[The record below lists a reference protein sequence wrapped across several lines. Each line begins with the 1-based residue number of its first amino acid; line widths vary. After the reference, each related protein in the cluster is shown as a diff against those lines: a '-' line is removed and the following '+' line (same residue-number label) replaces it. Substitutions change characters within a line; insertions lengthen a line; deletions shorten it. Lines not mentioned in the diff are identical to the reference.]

1 MGQKLVNKFGIVVTL
16 KCTPV
21 TPSISRRSRGT
32 PRACLGSEEEGKS
45 CCGMLVTQAVSIRWF
60 IIMIAFVGL
69 CCTVVGTVLGAIKT
83 HNSEYV
89 TITLL
94 MIGVGIVLITVS
106 GVAWHL
112 TSRDAPCRVMLG
124 LSPAG
129 VQGPMHA
136 GESRR
141 FMRMAPSFGRPH
153 HPYAAMMYPEFQ
165 FRPPP
170 PSYQASMQEYRL
182 RLLLLDRA
190 TATHHPPYPHP
201 PLGVASPPPIY
212 RSAQHRTTTNTLGR
226 ESIYSHPPSYRS
238 REGSISQNP
247 DAGSTNTNPNPT
259 VPPVHSRDPSCL
271 SFLSHDSLYSTNS
284 HDSRNRNRNTDG
296 SITGSGALVANKDLV
311 EVRSEEVLSPGDASK
326 KEGEVLIA
334 STSNNVCINSTSL
347 NNQTNN
353 IINNNNNNNNTL
365 SNNNTLN
372 RLGHNS
378 QTNNNNRNAGRRDG
392 NTVTIV
398 QTTGSSQVIGNQSV
412 IVTVSGDEAETS
424 NGQNQRAGVRVSP
437 RHQQAFNRPPQQHRP
452 GNSRADAE
460 ISVLAHL

>member
-1 MGQKLVNKFGIVVTL
+1 
-16 KCTPV
+16 
-21 TPSISRRSRGT
+21 
-32 PRACLGSEEEGKS
+32 
-45 CCGMLVTQAVSIRWF
+45 MLVTQAVSIRWF

-124 LSPAG
+124 LAPAG
-129 VQGPMHA
+129 VDGVMRGGG

-141 FMRMAPSFGRPH
+141 FMTRMAPTFGRPH

-190 TATHHPPYPHP
+190 NAAHHVPYPHP
-201 PLGVASPPPIY
+201 PLGVVSPPPTY
-212 RSAQHRTTTNTLGR
+212 RSAQHRTMTNTLGR

-247 DAGSTNTNPNPT
+247 DAGNTNTNPNPN
-259 VPPVHSRDPSCL
+259 VAAVHSRDPSCL

-284 HDSRNRNRNTDG
+284 HDSRNRNRNADG
-296 SITGSGALVANKDLV
+296 SITGGGTLVANKDLV
-311 EVRSEEVLSPGDASK
+311 EVPAEEVLTADDTSK

-334 STSNNVCINSTSL
+334 STSSNVCIN
-347 NNQTNN
+347 NTNMLTLT
-353 IINNNNNNNNTL
+353 NNNNLNINNSVNSNNTNNRL
-365 SNNNTLN
+365 SNNGQT
-372 RLGHNS
+372 
-378 QTNNNNRNAGRRDG
+378 TNNNYNNRNAGLRDG

-412 IVTVSGDEAETS
+412 IVTVSGDETETS
-424 NGQNQRAGVRVSP
+424 NGRNQRFVSP
-437 RHQQAFNRPPQQHRP
+437 RNQHGFGRPQQQS
-452 GNSRADAE
+452 GGSSAADAE